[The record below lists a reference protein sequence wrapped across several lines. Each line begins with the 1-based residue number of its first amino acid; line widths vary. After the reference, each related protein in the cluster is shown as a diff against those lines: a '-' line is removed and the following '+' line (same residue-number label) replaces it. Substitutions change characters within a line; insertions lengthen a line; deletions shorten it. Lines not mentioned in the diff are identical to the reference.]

1 MRVLT
6 GYRQW
11 RKDFKR
17 KSFTHSL
24 IQADEAKKP
33 KKNQK
38 LCSKTADNI
47 SNLWKTTSLVLSGI
61 SIKSC
66 RKLIANQNYLQWRS
80 KISQWL
86 IVAWLMTAIELK
98 KNVQKFQKQKG
109 AVSWHLFFKNFILKK
124 ITQTKINSL

>member
-6 GYRQW
+6 GYRLW

-98 KNVQKFQKQKG
+98 KCSKISKTKRCSQLALIFKKFYP
-109 AVSWHLFFKNFILKK
+109 KK
-124 ITQTKINSL
+124 IIQTKINSH